1 MNESTLHALF
11 LILVMAGG
19 TALLRFLPFILF
31 PSGRKTPKIVTY
43 LGNVLPFAMIGMLV
57 IYCLKDISV
66 LSGTHGL
73 PELLAII
80 IVIGLHVWRRNTLLS
95 VGVGTVCYM
104 IFIQFLF

>member
-11 LILVMAGG
+11 LILIMAGG

>member
-11 LILVMAGG
+11 LILIMAGG

-43 LGNVLPFAMIGMLV
+43 LGYVLPFAMIGMLV